1 MVLACHCPLDV
12 WFSFVRIE
20 RLSQSRVGH
29 VAFGK
34 SSDNAEL
41 SDEVVC
47 LGLSLTLLSVVLST
61 VAGFCRF
68 LPSKNGPQQGCDG

>member
-34 SSDNAEL
+34 SSDDAEL

-61 VAGFCRF
+61 VAGVLSLSPIKKWAATR
-68 LPSKNGPQQGCDG
+68 L